1 LFATTPSFEDFP
13 ARLFGDPGRAY
24 WTAFELTTYEPWYL
38 LTYQVSALNE
48 GVSLQTLAIA
58 WESTLREQIEI
69 LGANVIRGLHA
80 VRVLPSGEA
89 NWNMRKVRTVF
100 APADDEDSAT
110 GPVMFVFEDDP
121 LTTYDANFE
130 VATKTN
136 DRRSVLLS
144 FARQPG

>member
-1 LFATTPSFEDFP
+1 MFATTPSCEDFP

-80 VRVLPSGEA
+80 VRVLPSGGA
-89 NWNMRKVRTVF
+89 NWSMRKVRTVF
-100 APADDEDSAT
+100 TPADDEDSAT
-110 GPVMFVFEDDP
+110 GLVMFVFEDDP
-121 LTTYDANFE
+121 LTTYDAHFE

-136 DRRSVLLS
+136 HRRSVLLS
-144 FARQPG
+144 FAGQPG